1 MNCSPRRSEM
11 LVREKKLEAA
21 GEIVH
26 LPGRGVVMK
35 DEETESKKTLNC
47 FCLGRT

>member
-1 MNCSPRRSEM
+1 M

-35 DEETESKKTLNC
+35 DEEAESKKIIEHA
-47 FCLGRT
+47 FASAA